1 MIRRRLALIAIPS
14 VVLTLVALLITGC
27 AQHSASQLSQG
38 AQGSSSPQTVNVVA
52 VESQKLNTMLSL
64 PAQTVAYEGV
74 DIYPKVTGFI
84 ETINVD
90 RGSRVKAGELII
102 RLSAPELVAE
112 RAHAE
117 SAIQTAQSQLAS
129 AQAKLAAD
137 DGTYQHLAAAAK
149 TPGVVAGNDLQVA
162 QQTAA
167 AERAQV
173 QAAEDNVRAARET
186 LRSIAQLESYLGI
199 RAPFAGIVTARNMHP
214 GALVGPSSGQ
224 SGSPPIVHIDSIGRL
239 RLVVPVPESYV
250 SGVREGQ
257 QVAFTV
263 PAFPGQT
270 FHAPIARI
278 SHDID
283 QSTRTMAVE
292 LDVRNSQI
300 TPGTFA
306 NVQWPIQRTYATLF
320 VPATAITTNLQRTF
334 VIRIRDGKA
343 EWVDAKSGATV
354 NGKTEVFGD
363 LKAGDQVV
371 VRASDELAPG
381 TAVAAR
387 TPPGQ

>member
-1 MIRRRLALIAIPS
+1 
-14 VVLTLVALLITGC
+14 
-27 AQHSASQLSQG
+27 
-38 AQGSSSPQTVNVVA
+38 VVA

-64 PAQTVAYEGV
+64 PAQTVAYESV

-84 ETINVD
+84 ETISVD

-102 RLSAPELVAE
+102 RLSAPELVAQ

-117 SAIQTAQSQLAS
+117 AAIQTAQSQLAS

-137 DGTYQHLAAAAK
+137 EGTYQHLAAAAK
-149 TPGVVAGNDLQVA
+149 TPGVVAVNDLQVA

-167 AERAQV
+167 ADKAQV

-186 LRSIAQLESYLGI
+186 LRSIAQLESYLDI
-199 RAPFAGIVTARNMHP
+199 RAPFDGIVTARNMHP

-224 SGSPPIVHIDSIGRL
+224 PGSPPIVHIDSIGRL

-250 SGVREGQ
+250 SRVREGQ

-283 QSTRTMAVE
+283 QGTRTMAVE
-292 LDVRNSQI
+292 LDVRNPRI
-300 TPGTFA
+300 APGTFA
-306 NVQWPIQRTYATLF
+306 NVEWPIQRTYPTLF

-334 VIRIRDGKA
+334 VIRARNGKA
-343 EWVDAKSGATV
+343 EWVDVKSGATLD
-354 NGKTEVFGD
+354 GKTEVFGAP
-363 LKAGDQVV
+363 KAGDQVV
-371 VRASDELAPG
+371 ARASDELASG
-381 TAVAAR
+381 TAVEAR
-387 TPPGQ
+387 TAPVQ